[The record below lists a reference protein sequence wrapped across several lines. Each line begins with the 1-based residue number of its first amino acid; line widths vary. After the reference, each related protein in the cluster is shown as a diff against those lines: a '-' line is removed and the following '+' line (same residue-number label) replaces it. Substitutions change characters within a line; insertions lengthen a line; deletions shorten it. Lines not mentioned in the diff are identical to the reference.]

1 MKIYGKQVLIGTK
14 KLCVEYTS
22 KIVGEF
28 EDCHVGYHDYKGE
41 DVETDIVFFMDKK
54 GYLVD
59 VRDIDGS
66 GFLELTFYGACPRF
80 RTQPRH
86 AGDEYIDDIKPYF
99 FSKSNQETSFDLNT
113 LIKII
118 KNEKSYTQKEDSIL
132 TN

>member
-1 MKIYGKQVLIGTK
+1 MKIFGRQVVVGTK

-41 DVETDIVFFMDKK
+41 EIEKDIVFIKDKK

-66 GFLELTFYGACPRF
+66 GFLELTFHGACPRF

-86 AGDEYIDDIKPYF
+86 AGDEYIDNIKPYLPTYDQDTIYDLKHVINRIKTE
-99 FSKSNQETSFDLNT
+99 STNENQST
-113 LIKII
+113 L
-118 KNEKSYTQKEDSIL
+118 
-132 TN
+132 